1 MGTGGWSKATNAP
14 SAGFPSTA
22 GSPLGGGAEEGGSL
36 LVSFPIAFT
45 FRLGLSSV
53 GGSHWTGLNTP
64 LSVGF
69 VVGRS
74 EGGMTGGGGR
84 SVGGT
89 GMTWIAVLYQVG
101 CVSTERAW
109 SQRTPPRT
117 ARCPTPEIAN
127 ARLKNRRAF
136 ARISGAPIGI
146 QLGGGTV
153 AAVMARRPFLSR
165 LRPAAR
171 RRREFYARGV
181 KRSRSG
187 SPSALPPTRPPACCC

>member
-22 GSPLGGGAEEGGSL
+22 GSPLGGGAEEGGSF

-89 GMTWIAVLYQVG
+89 RKTGVG
-101 CVSTERAW
+101 LLL
-109 SQRTPPRT
+109 Q
-117 ARCPTPEIAN
+117 
-127 ARLKNRRAF
+127 
-136 ARISGAPIGI
+136 
-146 QLGGGTV
+146 GGW
-153 AAVMARRPFLSR
+153 
-165 LRPAAR
+165 
-171 RRREFYARGV
+171 
-181 KRSRSG
+181 RS
-187 SPSALPPTRPPACCC
+187 AE